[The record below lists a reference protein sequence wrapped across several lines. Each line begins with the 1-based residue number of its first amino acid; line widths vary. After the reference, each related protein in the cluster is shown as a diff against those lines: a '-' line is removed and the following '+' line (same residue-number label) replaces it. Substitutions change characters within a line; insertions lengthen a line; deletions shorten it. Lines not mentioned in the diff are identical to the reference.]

1 MRLAEKFG
9 MPVFTFVDTPG
20 AYPGIGAEERG
31 QSEAIGHN
39 LYAMAGLRVPII
51 STIIGEGG
59 SGGALAIAVGNAV
72 LMLQYST
79 YSVISPEGCASI
91 LWRSADK
98 APDAAEA
105 LAITAPRLKD
115 LGLIDRVVNEP
126 VGGAHRDPRV
136 MARLLRRALGD
147 ALRQLSGMTP
157 AELVENRLQRVL
169 SYGRFQEVRA

>member
-1 MRLAEKFG
+1 
-9 MPVFTFVDTPG
+9 
-20 AYPGIGAEERG
+20 
-31 QSEAIGHN
+31 
-39 LYAMAGLRVPII
+39 
-51 STIIGEGG
+51 
-59 SGGALAIAVGNAV
+59 LAIAVGNVV

-98 APDAAEA
+98 ASEAAAA
-105 LAITAPRLKD
+105 LAITADRLKEF
-115 LGLIDRVVNEP
+115 GLIDRIVNEP

-136 MARLLRRALGD
+136 MARLLRRSLAD

-157 AELVENRLQRVL
+157 EQLIEHRLERLL